1 MSVRKKKPTKSI
13 SDKISELLVP
23 KPLLDPEVDS
33 DDETTAKTRHYDDG
47 DDDDL
52 EANIDQRLSA
62 IRKGNVKL
70 LHDVDPKYSGRVASR
85 KDFESSD
92 SGEGDDDDVAG
103 RYEDSSDDEN
113 AVAEF
118 SMRLKQIN
126 DSDDEAED
134 DENGQNADAL
144 NDSDD
149 EADSAQEDES
159 FHELEDSDIA
169 DDDNDEH
176 GEEADSNTDED
187 ESDYDGGGGGGEII
201 VTETERDA
209 ESSSASV
216 SLKPANVDQNI
227 QKGLCVQNQ
236 LQLWEKLLEVRI
248 HSQKILLKANSL
260 PQHTQMESFIQH
272 DEKFSAMVEKT
283 SENVEKLLK
292 KMCEMQ
298 TLLVGQYPET
308 ADLVGNAKKKRKSE
322 QQSTNSEGPPSKL
335 SKLSDNLSN
344 NFSDYRDYRDSVL
357 LKWYDRTKVLTPGS
371 KESKHKAA
379 GSFNILQTIQGVLAN
394 RDDLLK
400 KTQLHKGG
408 YDIIGQPKLDVVA
421 EVDPEYVPTVY
432 EANHG
437 GQEDP
442 SVASQLYSTEIY
454 DDTDFYHTQLRELI
468 EFKANTAQN
477 PSEMTKQFIELQKL
491 RKKIKKVVDTRA
503 SKGRKIRYV
512 VHNKMV
518 NFMAQNDTTE
528 WTNDA
533 KSELYSSLF
542 GARMQMEPEQTISV

>member
-1 MSVRKKKPTKSI
+1 MLVRKKKPIKSI
-13 SDKISELLVP
+13 SDKISELLVA
-23 KPLLDPEVDS
+23 KPLLDPEIDS
-33 DDETTAKTRHYDDG
+33 DDETIAKTRHYDDG

-52 EANIDQRLSA
+52 ETSIDQRLSA
-62 IRKGNVKL
+62 IRKRNVKL

-92 SGEGDDDDVAG
+92 SGEGDDDAAG
-103 RYEDSSDDEN
+103 QYEDSSDDEK
-113 AVAEF
+113 AAAEF

-126 DSDDEAED
+126 DSDDEDED
-134 DENGQNADAL
+134 NENDQIADEPN
-144 NDSDD
+144 

-159 FHELEDSDIA
+159 LHELED
-169 DDDNDEH
+169 DDDN
-176 GEEADSNTDED
+176 EEDNMDSNTDED
-187 ESDYDGGGGGGEII
+187 ESDYDGGGAAGDISFAEPTLDGEP
-201 VTETERDA
+201 
-209 ESSSASV
+209 SL
-216 SLKPANVDQNI
+216 SLKPTNVDQNI

-260 PQHTQMESFIQH
+260 PEHTKMESFIQQ
-272 DEKFSAMVEKT
+272 DDTFSAMVNKT

-298 TLLVGQYPET
+298 TLLVGQCPET

-322 QQSTNSEGPPSKL
+322 QQSTNSEDPPARLTKW
-335 SKLSDNLSN
+335 SDNLSHS
-344 NFSDYRDYRDSVL
+344 FTDYKDYRDSVL

-379 GSFNILQTIQGVLAN
+379 GSYNILQTIQGVLAN

-408 YDIIGQPKLDVVA
+408 YDIIGQPKLEEVVN
-421 EVDPEYVPTVY
+421 VNPEYVPTVY

-437 GQEDP
+437 GKEDP
-442 SVASQLYSTEIY
+442 SVAAQLYSTEIY

-503 SKGRKIRYV
+503 SKGRKIRYA

-518 NFMAQNDTTE
+518 NFMARNDTTE

-542 GARMQMEPEQTISV
+542 GARMQMEPEPVIDVWVCVFF

>member
-1 MSVRKKKPTKSI
+1 MSARKMPPTKTI

-33 DDETTAKTRHYDDG
+33 DDETTAKTRHYDN
-47 DDDDL
+47 DDL
-52 EANIDQRLSA
+52 ETNIDQRLSA

-92 SGEGDDDDVAG
+92 SGEGEDDVVG
-103 RYEDSSDDEN
+103 QYEDSSDDEK
-113 AVAEF
+113 AAAEF

-126 DSDDEAED
+126 DSDDDVED
-134 DENGQNADAL
+134 DENTANES
-144 NDSDD
+144 NDD
-149 EADSAQEDES
+149 ADSAQEDES
-159 FHELEDSDIA
+159 YHELEDSDE
-169 DDDNDEH
+169 NDEYDEE
-176 GEEADSNTDED
+176 EEAIDSNTDED
-187 ESDYDGGGGGGEII
+187 ESDYDGGGAAGDII
-201 VTETERDA
+201 VTETVRDA
-209 ESSSASV
+209 EPSSASL

-227 QKGLCVQNQ
+227 QKGICVQNQ

-248 HSQKILLKANSL
+248 HSQKILLKANSM
-260 PQHTQMESFIQH
+260 PEHTKMESFIQQ
-272 DEKFSAMVEKT
+272 DDKFSAMVNKT

-308 ADLVGNAKKKRKSE
+308 ADLVGNAKKKRKIE
-322 QQSTNSEGPPSKL
+322 QSASSEGPPSKL
-335 SKLSDNLSN
+335 SKWSDNLSHS
-344 NFSDYRDYRDSVL
+344 FGDYKDYRDSVL

-408 YDIIGQPKLDVVA
+408 YEIIGQPKLEVVA
-421 EVDPEYVPTVY
+421 GVDPEYVPTVY

-437 GQEDP
+437 GKEDP
-442 SVASQLYSTEIY
+442 SVAAQLYSTEIY
-454 DDTDFYHTQLRELI
+454 DDTDFYHRQLRELI

-518 NFMAQNDTTE
+518 NFMARNDPTE

-542 GARMQMEPEQTISV
+542 GGRMQIEPEQTVSVWLYLVFF

>member
-1 MSVRKKKPTKSI
+1 MSARKKKPTKSI

-33 DDETTAKTRHYDDG
+33 DDETTAKIRHYDDG

-52 EANIDQRLSA
+52 ETNIDQRLSA

-92 SGEGDDDDVAG
+92 SGEGDDAAAQ
-103 RYEDSSDDEN
+103 YEDSSDDEK
-113 AVAEF
+113 AAAAF

-126 DSDDEAED
+126 DSDDDAED
-134 DENGQNADAL
+134 DENERNADSP
-144 NDSDD
+144 NESDD
-149 EADSAQEDES
+149 EADSAQEDGS
-159 FHELEDSDIA
+159 FQELEDDE
-169 DDDNDEH
+169 DNDEY
-176 GEEADSNTDED
+176 GDEDNSNTDED
-187 ESDYDGGGGGGEII
+187 ESDYEGGGAGDISL
-201 VTETERDA
+201 TETKRDA
-209 ESSSASV
+209 EPSAASI

-260 PQHTQMESFIQH
+260 PQHTQMESFIQQ
-272 DEKFSAMVEKT
+272 DDNFSAMVNKT

-308 ADLVGNAKKKRKSE
+308 ADLIGNAKKKRKIE
-322 QQSTNSEGPPSKL
+322 QQSTNNEGLPSKL
-335 SKLSDNLSN
+335 SKWSDNLSHS
-344 NFSDYRDYRDSVL
+344 FSDYKDYRDSVM

-400 KTQLHKGG
+400 KTQLLKGG
-408 YDIIGQPKLDVVA
+408 YDIIGQPKLEVVA
-421 EVDPEYVPTVY
+421 AVDPEYVPTVY

-442 SVASQLYSTEIY
+442 SVAAQLYSTEIY

-518 NFMAQNDTTE
+518 NFMARNDTTE

-542 GARMQMEPEQTISV
+542 GGRMQMEPEQMISV